1 MVRAVL
7 RRYRRCAARY
17 GRSLRI
23 RARHH
28 QPVRRVDESG
38 QRQPRCEDFRGNHLM
53 TVRPDNRYADSPM
66 VPVACRRCGACVLA
80 RKSSWN
86 QTSVQW
92 NAEAS
97 AGCLERRDAEN
108 LAAHAA
114 RGLFLAC
121 SALSDSIVEAVR
133 NGDLPVVDETVPVTT

>member
-1 MVRAVL
+1 
-7 RRYRRCAARY
+7 
-17 GRSLRI
+17 
-23 RARHH
+23 
-28 QPVRRVDESG
+28 
-38 QRQPRCEDFRGNHLM
+38 M
-53 TVRPDNRYADSPM
+53 TIRPDNRYADSPM

-97 AGCLERRDAEN
+97 ARCLERRDAQN
-108 LAAHAA
+108 LAPHSA

-121 SALSDSIVEAVR
+121 SALGDSIVDAVR
-133 NGDLPVVDETVPVTT
+133 HGDLTVVDESVPVAT